1 MTRDMKK
8 ILTLLVLATCF
19 STSARAY
26 EERNLLQQAAGID
39 RLKATLVLNQ
49 QWVPYPAYTD
59 RAGWDKLTGTLKSG
73 LIEKG
78 EKALSFQWVVV
89 KATDYIE
96 FEKSGSRQ
104 IMESPFGANTGAL
117 KDLVLAELAEGKGRF
132 TDQII
137 NGVWFF
143 CEMSTW
149 ALSAHLPER
158 SLPDVKHPVIDLTV
172 GDVGSFLSWTYFF
185 MKDPFDKVNPVIS
198 ARLRQNLQE
207 RVLDPY
213 RQRSDFWWQ
222 ALQLKPGGM
231 VNNWNPWCNFNVLS
245 AFLLLENDRDKLAAA
260 VYRTMESV
268 DKFINYNRED
278 GACEEGPSY
287 WGHAAGKLY
296 DYLEM
301 LRYGTGGKVSV
312 FDKPIIRNMGEYI
325 AKSYIGDGWV
335 VNFADASAK
344 GGGPAGV
351 VFRYGEAVG
360 SEVMKKFGA
369 YLTERDKGRSYM
381 DGGRDLF
388 RTLENLRTADL
399 LASVSPGVFSGAYA
413 WYPQTEFCYMRQGDL
428 FFAGKGGYNAESHN
442 HNDVGS
448 FLLYYKNKPVLIDA
462 GVGTYT
468 RQTFSK
474 ERYTI
479 WTMQSEYHSLPLI
492 NGVGQAAGA
501 AFRSR
506 NAAFD
511 PGRMTFSLDISG
523 AYKGD
528 ALVKSWIRSYTLD
541 EKQGKL
547 NIKDVF
553 DLNDIQG
560 HNEIVWM
567 LAGKPDLSKPGVVVL
582 SPGEEG
588 LRLTY
593 DPKSFEAGFEIVKQT
608 DRRLSSVWGEEIYRL
623 RLKALKQVKK
633 GSYTF
638 AIGR

>member
-1 MTRDMKK
+1 MKK
-8 ILTLLVLATCF
+8 ILLLFIFAISFCA
-19 STSARAY
+19 SAYAY

-39 RLKATLVLNQ
+39 RLKQTLVLNQ
-49 QWVPYPAYTD
+49 EWVPYPAYAD
-59 RAGWDKLTGTLKSG
+59 RAGWDKLTGTYKSE
-73 LIEKG
+73 LVERG

-89 KATDYIE
+89 KATDFIE

-149 ALSAHLPER
+149 ALSAHLPGR
-158 SLPDVKHPVIDLTV
+158 SLPDVNNPVIDLTV

-185 MKDPFDKVNPVIS
+185 MNDSFDKVNPVIS
-198 ARLRQNLQE
+198 KRLRQNLQE

-213 RQRSDFWWQ
+213 MLRSDFWWQ
-222 ALQLKPGGM
+222 AFELKPGGM

-245 AFLLLENDRDKLAAA
+245 AFLLLENDREKLAAA
-260 VYRTMESV
+260 VYRTMQSV
-268 DKFINYNRED
+268 DKFINYNHED

-344 GGGPAGV
+344 GGGSPGV

-360 SEVMKKFGA
+360 SDVMKRFGA
-369 YLTERDKGRSYM
+369 YLAERTKGRSDI
-381 DGGRDLF
+381 DGGRDVF
-388 RTLENLRTADL
+388 RTFENLRTGDL
-399 LASVSPGVFSGAYA
+399 LTSVSPGVFSGAYA

-448 FLLYYKNKPVLIDA
+448 FLFYYKNKPVLIDA

-468 RQTFSK
+468 RQTFSR

-492 NGVGQAAGA
+492 NGIGQTAGA
-501 AFRSR
+501 EFRSR
-506 NAAFD
+506 NATFD
-511 PGRMTFSLDISG
+511 PGKMMFSVDIAE
-523 AYKGD
+523 AYRDD
-528 ALVKSWIRSYTLD
+528 AHVKNWTRSYTLD
-541 EKQGKL
+541 AKQEKL
-547 NIKDVF
+547 IIKDVF
-553 DLNDIQG
+553 DLQNTPG
-560 HNEIVWM
+560 HNEVVFM
-567 LAGKPDLSKPGVVVL
+567 LAGKPDLSTRGIVVL
-582 SPGEEG
+582 SSEVES

-593 DPKSFEAGFEIVKQT
+593 DPKVFEAGFETVRQT
-608 DRRLSSVWGEEIYRL
+608 DRRLSSVWGDEIYRL
-623 RLKALKQVKK
+623 RLTAVKQVKK

-638 AIGR
+638 AVGR

>member
-1 MTRDMKK
+1 MKK
-8 ILTLLVLATCF
+8 FLTLIILIAFGSF
-19 STSARAY
+19 SYAY
-26 EERNLLQQAAGID
+26 EERNLLQEAADIK
-39 RLKATLVLNQ
+39 RLKETLLLNQ
-49 QWVPYPAYTD
+49 KWVPYPAYTD
-59 RAGWDKLTGTLKSG
+59 RTGWDKLTGSYKSE

-104 IMESPFGANTGAL
+104 IMESPFGANNGAL

-149 ALSAHLPER
+149 ALSAHLPAR
-158 SLPDVKHPVIDLTV
+158 SLPDVNNPVIDLTV

-185 MKDPFDKVNPVIS
+185 MKDSFDKVNPVIS

-213 RQRSDFWWQ
+213 MQRSDFWWQ
-222 ALQLKPGGM
+222 AFELKPGGM

-245 AFLLLENDRDKLAAA
+245 AFLLLENDRERLAAA

-268 DKFINYNRED
+268 DKFINYNHED

-325 AKSYIGDGWV
+325 AKSYIGDRWV

-344 GGGPAGV
+344 GGGSPGV

-360 SEVMKKFGA
+360 SDVMKKFGA
-369 YLTERDKGRSYM
+369 YLAGRTKGSSYI

-388 RTLENLRTADL
+388 RTFENLRTYDRL
-399 LASVSPGVFSGAYA
+399 TSVSPEVFSGAYT
-413 WYPQTEFCYMRQGDL
+413 WYPQTEFCYMRQGDF

-448 FLLYYKNKPVLIDA
+448 FLLYYQNKPVLIDA

-468 RQTFSK
+468 RQTFSR

-492 NGVGQAAGA
+492 NGAGQAAGA
-501 AFRSR
+501 EFRSR

-511 PGRMTFSLDISG
+511 PGSMTFSLDISG
-523 AYKGD
+523 AYKKD
-528 ALVKSWIRSYTLD
+528 AQVKSWVRSYALD
-541 EKQGKL
+541 ARQGKL

-553 DLNDIQG
+553 ELNGTQG
-560 HNEIVWM
+560 HNEIIFM

-582 SPGEEG
+582 SSEGEN

-593 DPKSFEAGFEIVKQT
+593 DPKAFEAGVETVRQT
-608 DRRLSSVWGEEIYRL
+608 DRRLSSVWGDELYRL
-623 RLKALKQVKK
+623 RLKAVKQVKK

-638 AIGR
+638 TIGR